1 MELPLTETGK
11 TMGITDLRRL
21 SETVLD
27 TLILRCF
34 LNFQVVILLRLLD
47 MSVQS
52 VQTLDINL

>member
-1 MELPLTETGK
+1 MELPPTETGK

-21 SETVLD
+21 SETVFD
-27 TLILRCF
+27 TLILRCL
-34 LNFQVVILLRLLD
+34 LNCQVVILLRPLD